1 MKLTE
6 FIVAAI
12 LLALTPGPDIL
23 LVLTTSVLNGF
34 KKGAQLALG
43 LTTGVLFHTCI
54 VTLGVAALV
63 VANPLLFNA
72 IKYAGVAYLLY
83 IGISGVWKAE
93 QNKKRKKI
101 QEQKAQQNQS
111 ENLESSENNPN
122 RKLYVRGIL
131 MNVLNPKVA
140 LFFLALFPQFLNP
153 DSNVSLNSLILGGVF
168 AVITLSVFTGVAALS
183 GYLGQKVNFIQGNT
197 RRIAW
202 IQLGIYLF
210 IIAWLLL
217 V

>member
-83 IGISGVWKAE
+83 IGISGVWKVE

-111 ENLESSENNPN
+111 ENLESSENNPH

-168 AVITLSVFTGVAALS
+168 AVITLSIFTGVAALS